1 MTPEERETALERL
14 EASRRAYQQ
23 ALESLTPEQ
32 WNFRPAPGKWTIGE
46 CAEHLVA
53 AEVSLQKLL
62 ASARPRERAHGEDH
76 RPDETVRDI
85 IRDRSR
91 RGEAPERVRPKGRF
105 PDRDETL
112 AAFAE
117 RRAANIAF
125 LRATRMELRDFFFPH
140 PFAGEADG
148 YQWVISLYTHV
159 ERHLEQVEEIRK
171 DPAFPKA

>member
-14 EASRRAYQQ
+14 EASRRAYQE
-23 ALESLTPEQ
+23 ALETLSPEQ
-32 WNFRPAPGKWTIGE
+32 WNFRPASDRWSIGE

-53 AEVSLQKLL
+53 AEVPLQKLL
-62 ASARPRERAHGEDH
+62 ASARPRERAHAEEH
-76 RPDETVRDI
+76 KTDETVRGI
-85 IRDRSR
+85 ISDRSR
-91 RGEAPERVRPKGRF
+91 PGEAPERVRPKGRF
-105 PDRDETL
+105 SGRDETL

-125 LRATRMELRDFFFPH
+125 LRTTRAELRDYFFPH

-159 ERHLEQVEEIRK
+159 ERHLEQVAEIRL